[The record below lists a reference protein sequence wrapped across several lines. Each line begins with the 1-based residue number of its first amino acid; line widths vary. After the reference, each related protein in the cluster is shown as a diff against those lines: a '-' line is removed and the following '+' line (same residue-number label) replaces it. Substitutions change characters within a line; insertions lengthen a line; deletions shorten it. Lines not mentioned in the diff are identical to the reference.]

1 MAEQPGSSAG
11 QTSGSAGQTSGGAG
25 QSGGGADSEH
35 GGMDAVTTAPRFTDL
50 FLPASPRAIVLVL
63 HGGAEH
69 GHLPVDG
76 RSLSWRRGRA
86 LARHLAGPLGR
97 DGVGVVLLRYRVKGW
112 NAGHGPEPA
121 PVPDARWALD
131 EIAVE
136 HGLPVVV
143 VGHSM
148 GARTGAAVA
157 DHPSVLGV
165 VALAPWLPTG
175 EPVTALTGKVL
186 RAGHGRRDRIT
197 SARATRQYV
206 ERAAAVADAE
216 FTDMGALGHYLL
228 WGVRRWNRF
237 AVDAVCEVLD
247 RP

>member
-1 MAEQPGSSAG
+1 MAE
-11 QTSGSAGQTSGGAG
+11 
-25 QSGGGADSEH
+25 QSGGGAGSEP

-50 FLPASPRAIVLVL
+50 FLPASARAIVLVL

-86 LARHLAGPLGR
+86 LARHLAGPLNR
-97 DGVGVVLLRYRVKGW
+97 EGVGVVLLRYRVKGW
-112 NAGHGPEPA
+112 NAGHGAEPA

-131 EIAVE
+131 ELAVE

-148 GARTGAAVA
+148 GARTGVAVA

-165 VALAPWLPTG
+165 VALAPWLPPG
-175 EPVTALTGKVL
+175 DPVAPLTGKVL
-186 RAGHGRRDRIT
+186 RAAHGRRDRIT
-197 SARATRQYV
+197 SARATKRYV
-206 ERAAAVADAE
+206 ERAGEVADAE
-216 FTDMGALGHYLL
+216 FTDMGPLGHYLL
-228 WGVRRWNRF
+228 RGVRRWNSF
-237 AVDAVCEVLD
+237 AEDAVREVLG
-247 RP
+247 RA